1 MLRSSHPHSH
11 PHQNHCSLSIN
22 NKKAGLLPPPTDK
35 VFAPHSIPVALSA
48 FVDNTGILNSG
59 TLLWK
64 KVLSGSMSWSPRPH
78 QMVAPGAVPGYSL
91 TSAPPPPNHLPSLQA
106 RARSRRH

>member
-35 VFAPHSIPVALSA
+35 VFAPHSISVALSA
-48 FVDNTGILNSG
+48 FVDNTGILN
-59 TLLWK
+59 
-64 KVLSGSMSWSPRPH
+64 
-78 QMVAPGAVPGYSL
+78 
-91 TSAPPPPNHLPSLQA
+91 
-106 RARSRRH
+106 